1 AKWFPFDC
9 AYQQG
14 IHDPPRL
21 RFDVPA
27 TFALGEA
34 MRQPVLPAHHCSI
47 HEPQARHTTTRLLIV
62 LKPGAVDAA
71 IRVLRNQGFSV
82 AESGQTK
89 ESLVSQSEA
98 ADVDVLIFRDLGI
111 GLVS

>member
-1 AKWFPFDC
+1 
-9 AYQQG
+9 
-14 IHDPPRL
+14 
-21 RFDVPA
+21 
-27 TFALGEA
+27 
-34 MRQPVLPAHHCSI
+34 
-47 HEPQARHTTTRLLIV
+47 TTTRLLIV

-111 GLVS
+111 GLVSGEADHLECLRKLISSAYPRPISTVTAEKVMIRAGFPPSPPLLADSPSWGIQAI